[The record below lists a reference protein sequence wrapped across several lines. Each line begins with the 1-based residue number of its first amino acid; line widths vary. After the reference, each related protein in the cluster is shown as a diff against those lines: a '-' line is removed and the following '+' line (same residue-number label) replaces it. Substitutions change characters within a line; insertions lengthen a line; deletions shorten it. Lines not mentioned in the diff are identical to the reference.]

1 MLNGV
6 SIGMRRYGPQVP
18 GEFSR
23 SMDYEEE
30 LRAFSRKREWE
41 REREKHVRSQNTSPS
56 GSENEKSE
64 GSDSLE
70 KRNKKDRLI
79 KSGKDKAKCSL
90 SDESDGEWYVAVAQT
105 VFFEYFL
112 PVLLLHIT
120 LT

>member
-1 MLNGV
+1 MCVSNGV

-41 REREKHVRSQNTSPS
+41 REREKHIQRPNTSPS

-64 GSDSLE
+64 GSDSLA
-70 KRNKKDRLI
+70 KKNKKDRLV
-79 KSGKDKAKCSL
+79 KSGKNKVKDS
-90 SDESDGEWYVAVAQT
+90 SPDESNGKWYVVVAHT
-105 VFFEYFL
+105 VFSRI
-112 PVLLLHIT
+112 LLLHT
-120 LT
+120 ALS